1 MANGK
6 LLRQLVRSGADGD
19 VEAFRDVAKE
29 LVAEECQEHHH
40 PPSTIATSRVRL
52 A

>member
-19 VEAFRDVAKE
+19 VEAFRGVAN
-29 LVAEECQEHHH
+29 Q
-40 PPSTIATSRVRL
+40 PPAGTALPTRTQGFR
-52 A
+52 